1 MEERRGKEKKTR
13 KRSAMVKRE
22 EKVQD
27 GQFSQV
33 PWLLKKSPWFGKAF
47 GFYLDYDINPLE
59 SLEKWKDI
67 FSFMF

>member
-1 MEERRGKEKKTR
+1 MEERRGKEKKNR

-33 PWLLKKSPWFGKAF
+33 PWLKKSP
-47 GFYLDYDINPLE
+47 
-59 SLEKWKDI
+59 
-67 FSFMF
+67 